1 MPSPAAVRDL
11 SIGMLGKGRQHIDE
25 GRAAAQ
31 RQSANMPPGH
41 KRMARE
47 GSREGGGGGGG

>member
-47 GSREGGGGGGG
+47 GSREGEGGGGG